1 MEIASKLLVT
11 VLLPLVI
18 RGARSAHLGVHIAQR
33 SSRATL
39 NRGQGVVIGVLSE
52 RCCTLERNDLPALP
66 LTAVDD
72 PFSGAGHLARAL
84 PKHASR

>member
-11 VLLPLVI
+11 VLIPLVN
-18 RGARSAHLGVHIAQR
+18 RGARTAHLRVHIAQR

-52 RCCTLERNDLPALP
+52 PCGTLERNDLPALP
-66 LTAVDD
+66 STAVDD
-72 PFSGAGHLARAL
+72 PFSGAGGTWRAL
-84 PKHASR
+84 PQARIR